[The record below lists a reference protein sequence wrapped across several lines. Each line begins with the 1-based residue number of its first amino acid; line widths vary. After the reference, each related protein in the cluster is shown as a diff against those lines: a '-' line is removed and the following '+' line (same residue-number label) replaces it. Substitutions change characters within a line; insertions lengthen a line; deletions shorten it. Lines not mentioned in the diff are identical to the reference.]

1 LGFSEGHFWGLVRA
15 TFGGLVSTRLQYWG
29 LGSRR
34 HFWKLMKQSLGGGEG
49 GKRVFGTLG
58 KGLGNFTVQKALLTT
73 LFHHFWG
80 FLKRLG

>member
-1 LGFSEGHFWGLVRA
+1 LEVDEA
-15 TFGGLVSTRLQYWG
+15 
-29 LGSRR
+29 
-34 HFWKLMKQSLGGGEG
+34 KLGGGGKE

-80 FLKRLG
+80 FLKPLGLLDEALSRAG